1 MKNLDYLMDHILYQG
16 IQDHFKYILKKQWQK
31 NVNPSIRIY
40 TNKIENRIMF
50 IIKKGHYL
58 ELLTTEKMKLLR
70 STKSKIYKRKKWW
83 KGPYLEITD
92 IVLIHCIVVNNS
104 HLQNSRVVY
113 ICSSY
118 IFRSIIRYF
127 TLKFYFFENISSRIL
142 VYLIMV
148 YWSKF

>member
-1 MKNLDYLMDHILYQG
+1 MDHILYQG

-104 HLQNSRVVY
+104 HLQNSRVGQ
-113 ICSSY
+113 S
-118 IFRSIIRYF
+118 
-127 TLKFYFFENISSRIL
+127 LDISP
-142 VYLIMV
+142 
-148 YWSKF
+148 